1 MKIKPQ
7 VLGRYL
13 QYTYNH
19 RKTIVANIF
28 LKTHK
33 SIIFTII
40 LHKTEQKIWKRV
52 SQKRKHFV
60 KQNYGKSPI
69 LFILRGIK
77 IKMQWDSYHFTH
89 SVGRNLEF
97 DSTKIGEDMGTPSH
111 CWSRISF
118 FQLNDSIS
126 SVSCQNCLIYTFLC
140 SSF

>member
-13 QYTYNH
+13 QYTHNH
-19 RKTIVANIF
+19 QKTIVANIF
-28 LKTHK
+28 LKLISQSYLQLFYIKPSKRYENEFHK
-33 SIIFTII
+33 RGNISSS
-40 LHKTEQKIWKRV
+40 KIME
-52 SQKRKHFV
+52 
-60 KQNYGKSPI
+60 KSPI
-69 LFILRGIK
+69 LVILRGIK

-89 SVGRNLEF
+89 SVSRNLEF

-111 CWSRISF
+111 CWSRISS
-118 FQLNDSIS
+118 FQLNHCIS